1 MHPNMQQH
9 MNSTPD
15 APTKTNGK
23 SMRYGNGR
31 VHVSE
36 NNTIDGRRCLMR
48 KQHAEVVVNAVAVED
63 VNLAEHDF
71 RSVEDH
77 LASAGTVSMHMHVD
91 NDDNGK
97 DVDYQCHACNP

>member
-1 MHPNMQQH
+1 
-9 MNSTPD
+9 
-15 APTKTNGK
+15 
-23 SMRYGNGR
+23 
-31 VHVSE
+31 
-36 NNTIDGRRCLMR
+36 MR

-91 NDDNGK
+91 NDAMARMLIINVMAATHDALTP
-97 DVDYQCHACNP
+97 QHTLAHMQAHACHVLDINLQRTHV